1 MEMLG
6 PFLYCIGV
14 PSQFYC
20 MLVGQQ
26 PLPFGVL
33 LSVLLIVLLYFKRN
47 SLFNEAM
54 LNDVDVA
61 KLSNIRCKGTRETPL
76 FTSAAHAVSSLE
88 LVDSRTVMARMK
100 VSVEVGRI

>member
-1 MEMLG
+1 
-6 PFLYCIGV
+6 
-14 PSQFYC
+14 
-20 MLVGQQ
+20 
-26 PLPFGVL
+26 
-33 LSVLLIVLLYFKRN
+33 
-47 SLFNEAM
+47 M

-61 KLSNIRCKGTRETPL
+61 KLSNIRCKGRRETPL